1 MTGSQACKRGL
12 DNMTLA
18 VLVGIFIDKAVG
30 TTSRHSGSE
39 NALSFR
45 TGPVTGL
52 FALFECLNCAG
63 CQGGASSLCD
73 ALLTFITLATTAMA
87 TATSRV

>member
-1 MTGSQACKRGL
+1 MTFL
-12 DNMTLA
+12 

-45 TGPVTGL
+45 AGPVTGL
-52 FALFECLNCAG
+52 FALLECLNSAG
-63 CQGGASSLCD
+63 CQGGASSLCN
-73 ALLTFITLATTAMA
+73 ALLTFIALATTAVA
-87 TATSRV
+87 TGASRIRG